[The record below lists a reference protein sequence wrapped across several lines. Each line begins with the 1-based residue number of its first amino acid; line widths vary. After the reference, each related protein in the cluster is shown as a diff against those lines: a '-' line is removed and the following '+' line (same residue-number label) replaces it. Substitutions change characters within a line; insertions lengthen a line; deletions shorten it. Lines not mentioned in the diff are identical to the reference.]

1 MKLLFTFCAALLL
14 LASCSSD
21 EQALV
26 VSPDDQ
32 EQLNDFM
39 VQFAAISSMDNEEIR
54 QDFTDFYELA
64 TVNNCD
70 PGNFGIVTPT
80 AVTDYLSGISF
91 STVRSFHNWTVEYGK
106 TLRNI
111 VSENP
116 EIDDFVVLDRITLDT
131 YTSINGGGIDC
142 GLEMVRLFNEKAYG
156 LANTFG
162 VFVQGSGFREIEE
175 NQLFLFGGA
184 FNTFI
189 RTQELER
196 SCNDSTN

>member
-14 LASCSSD
+14 FASCSSD
-21 EQALV
+21 EEALI
-26 VSPDDQ
+26 VSPDNQ
-32 EQLNDFM
+32 QQLNDYM
-39 VQFAAISSMDNEEIR
+39 VQFATISSMDNEEIR

-80 AVTDYLSGISF
+80 AVTDYLTDISF

-116 EIDDFVVLDRITLDT
+116 DIDDFVVLDRVTVDT
-131 YTSINGGGIDC
+131 YTSINGQGFDC
-142 GLEMVRLFNEKAYG
+142 GLDMVRVFNEKAYG

-162 VFVQGSGFREIEE
+162 VFVQGSGFREIQE

-189 RTQELER
+189 RTQELEQ